1 MNTNT
6 KASKLIIISAPS
18 GAGKSTIVNHLLKIF
33 PELSFS
39 VSATSRNKREGET
52 NGKEYYFVT
61 VEEFQLMIETNQ
73 LLEWQE
79 VYPQSYYGTP
89 RSEIER
95 INKQGRTPVF
105 DLDVV
110 GGVNVKRMYG
120 SQALS
125 VFIKPPSFEI
135 LEQRLRARATDTEQS
150 LQKRLSKV
158 RYELTFEDKFD
169 CIVINDVLEHA
180 LASAESL
187 VKQFLQKKDD

>member
-6 KASKLIIISAPS
+6 KPSKLIIISAPS

>member
-1 MNTNT
+1 MKTNT
-6 KASKLIIISAPS
+6 KVSKLIIISAPS
-18 GAGKSTIVNHLLKIF
+18 GAGKSTIVNHLLKTF

-39 VSATSRNKREGET
+39 VSATSRHMREGET

-95 INKQGRTPVF
+95 INKLGQTPVF

-125 VFIKPPSFEI
+125 IFIKPPSFEI

-169 CIVINDVLEHA
+169 CVVINDVLEHA